1 MTSDQDLEQL
11 SFTVSGFISKEI
23 SEVYEAVA
31 DPEKLS
37 SYFTTGGAKGRAET
51 GEALTWDFHDFP
63 GAFPVKVIEA
73 QSPKKIVIQWGAE
86 HTTSDNAM
94 NTVTFDFT
102 SVDND
107 TRTKVDITE
116 TSWQATT
123 DGAKAAFGNCMG
135 WTGMMAAMKAWLE
148 YGINLREGFYK

>member
-1 MTSDQDLEQL
+1 M
-11 SFTVSGFISKEI
+11 
-23 SEVYEAVA
+23 
-31 DPEKLS
+31 
-37 SYFTTGGAKGRAET
+37 
-51 GEALTWDFHDFP
+51 
-63 GAFPVKVIEA
+63 
-73 QSPKKIVIQWGAE
+73 IQWGAE